1 MLPPLM
7 GREEM
12 ARKTI
17 ELEKRQVK
25 KQARRKKRQRNR
37 PGKNMSDVARLYRIV
52 LGHLHQQQSTMLP
65 ENLLTLVMLIT
76 GLLRGRSGQLRKI
89 ANAVQYSGKKES
101 LIDRFRRFVRNPHI
115 AVEVE
120 YTPFAHRIITAI
132 GSGPVVLMID
142 STKMG
147 GKCLCLMVSVHYKD
161 RALPLAWVTYKGRK
175 GHSAQ
180 TVQLDL
186 FKRVKALLP
195 TEVPVVV
202 LGDGEFDGSEVID
215 WFRQQ
220 PSWRYVCRTDKTN
233 LIFYQEEWLKLNEL
247 PLTPEQETFLTG
259 VHFTKSNNI
268 GPVNILVVW
277 HPGHKEHWFFVT
289 NCLTAA
295 EAKELY
301 TLRFTIET
309 LFSDLKSRGFN
320 LDDTRLWEP
329 DRLNRLMLA
338 ATIAYFLMVT
348 LGVEAIVSGAIR
360 QLVRTDAFYHSLF
373 QLGLF
378 YLNHIFNELLDFPSL
393 TNLPPPDTFEHA
405 V

>member
-1 MLPPLM
+1 
-7 GREEM
+7 
-12 ARKTI
+12 
-17 ELEKRQVK
+17 
-25 KQARRKKRQRNR
+25 
-37 PGKNMSDVARLYRIV
+37 
-52 LGHLHQQQSTMLP
+52 MLP
-65 ENLLTLVMLIT
+65 ENQMTLAMLIT

-89 ANAVQYSGKKES
+89 ANAVQYPGKKES
-101 LIDRFRRFVRNPHI
+101 LIDRFRRFVRNPH
-115 AVEVE
+115 VEVAVE

-132 GSGPVVLMID
+132 GPGPVVLMID

-147 GKCLCLMVSVHYKD
+147 GRCLCLMVSVYYKD

-195 TEVPVVV
+195 AEMPVVV

-215 WFRQQ
+215 WFRQNHA
-220 PSWRYVCRTDKTN
+220 WRYVCRTDKTN
-233 LIFYQEEWLKLNEL
+233 RIFYEEEWQRLDEL
-247 PLTPEQETFLTG
+247 PLTPGEETFLTE
-259 VHFTKSNNI
+259 VRFTQSHNI
-268 GPVNILVVW
+268 GPVNILAVW
-277 HPGHKEHWFFVT
+277 HQEREEHWFFVT
-289 NCLTAA
+289 NCPTAA
-295 EAKELY
+295 EAKDFY

-348 LGVEAIVSGAIR
+348 LGVEAIVSGMIR

-378 YLNHIFNELLDFPSL
+378 YLNHIFNEFLDFPSL
-393 TNLPPPDTFEHA
+393 TSLPPPDTFEH
-405 V
+405 VV